1 MSDAPPPKLQAGEV
15 ISCSSQHQVGTVL
28 NTVPLI
34 LSIRAKDIALP
45 DGVPASTPS
54 RHSIRCRQCGK
65 PVANVDD
72 QERWSVR
79 LERGWVR

>member
-15 ISCSSQHQVGTVL
+15 ISCSSGHQVGTVL
-28 NTVPLI
+28 NAVPLA
-34 LSIRAKDIALP
+34 LSIRANDVALP
-45 DGVPASTPS
+45 DGVRASALS
-54 RHSIRCRQCGK
+54 RYNVRCRQCGK